1 MKFPVLPLRFAGLL
15 LCLAGLN
22 FAQEGP
28 QGGFGRGGGRGGM
41 IRFSPI
47 LSALDADH
55 DGVISASEL
64 ANAPAALKTLDKNGD
79 GKLTEDE
86 LRPQFGGRGRG
97 EGRGPGRG
105 EGEGE
110 AQGPNANELV
120 NTLMA
125 FDKNGDGKLTKDEV
139 PERMQG
145 IFDRADA
152 NKDGV
157 LTREELLQSASRQG
171 GQQGARG
178 EGRGPEGEGR
188 GRGVRPPD
196 PAMQALDADGDGVIS
211 AKEIANATKAL
222 KKLDKNADGQL
233 TEDELRPNFGPNGP
247 GGGPGRPQPFE

>member
-1 MKFPVLPLRFAGLL
+1 
-15 LCLAGLN
+15 
-22 FAQEGP
+22 
-28 QGGFGRGGGRGGM
+28 M

-55 DGVISASEL
+55 DGVISAAEL
-64 ANAPAALKTLDKNGD
+64 KNAPAALLTLDKNGD
-79 GKLTEDE
+79 GQLTPDE

-97 EGRGPGRG
+97 GEGRGEGRGPGGEGRGGGRG

-145 IFDRADA
+145 IFDRADT

-157 LTREELLQSASRQG
+157 LTRDELLKSATVRVQPQG
-171 GQQGARG
+171 GGERG
-178 EGRGPEGEGR
+178 ERGEGEGR
-188 GRGVRPPD
+188 GRGEGRGEGRGPGFRMVD
-196 PAMQALDADGDGVIS
+196 VAMQALDTDSDGTLS
-211 AKEIANATKAL
+211 KKEIANATKAL

-233 TEDELRPNFGPNGP
+233 TEDELRPNFGEGR
-247 GGGPGRPQPFE
+247 GGDEARPRQQPFE